1 MKSTGGGFASSAQSP
16 TLCKEA
22 FLKNIVILGTTGSIG
37 TQTLDVVQR
46 LPDFLRVV
54 GLSAYRNETLLQ
66 EQAQKFGISPANLE
80 WGDAANLVRLA
91 TLPEADLVVVSVAG
105 AVGTAATIAALEA
118 GKDVA
123 LATKE
128 VLVAAGEL
136 VTAAAK
142 RSGAKLLTIDSEHSA
157 IFQCLQGQNPGFVE
171 KLWLTASG
179 GPFREW
185 SAERMA
191 TATIAET
198 LNHPTWPSMGRKITI
213 DSATLMNKALETIE
227 AKWLFDVPID
237 KVGVVIHPQSVIHS
251 LVELCDGSLLA
262 QLGVPDMRVPI
273 EVALLYPER
282 ADFGAPKF
290 DLLAQTKPLTFEAPD
305 ESRFPSLGLARR
317 AALAGG
323 TLPAAMNGANEAA
336 VAAFLDGKIAF
347 PQIMGLTEK
356 VMDAHTV
363 QVSPTLSQITEA
375 DTWARQSV
383 RQWL

>member
-66 EQAQKFGISPANLE
+66 EQAQKFGIPPANLE

-105 AVGTAATIAALEA
+105 AIGTAATIAALEA

-157 IFQCLQGQNPGFVE
+157 IFQCLQGQNPRFVE

-191 TATIAET
+191 TATVAET

-290 DLLAQTKPLTFEAPD
+290 DLLAQTTPLTFEAPD
-305 ESRFPSLGLARR
+305 ETRFPALGLARR
-317 AALAGG
+317 AAEAGG
-323 TLPAAMNGANEAA
+323 TLPAVMNGANEAA
-336 VAAFLDGKIAF
+336 VALFLNGRITFQMITMLVAR
-347 PQIMGLTEK
+347 
-356 VMDAHTV
+356 VMDDYDA
-363 QVSPTLSQITEA
+363 QESPTLAQITAA
-375 DTWARQSV
+375 DRWARNIAEHFI
-383 RQWL
+383 

>member
-1 MKSTGGGFASSAQSP
+1 
-16 TLCKEA
+16 
-22 FLKNIVILGTTGSIG
+22 LKNIVILGATGSIG

-54 GLSAYRNETLLQ
+54 GLSAHRNENLLR
-66 EQAQKFGISPANLE
+66 EQARQFDVPLDHLE
-80 WGDAANLVRLA
+80 WGDGADLVRLA
-91 TLPEADLVVVSVAG
+91 TLPGADLVVVSVAG

-136 VTAAAK
+136 VTAAARK
-142 RSGAKLLTIDSEHSA
+142 SGARLLPIDSEHSA
-157 IFQCLQGQNPGFVE
+157 IFQCLQGQKPENVH

-185 SAERMA
+185 PAERLA
-191 TATIAET
+191 SVTVSEA

-213 DSATLMNKALETIE
+213 DSATLMNKALEMIE
-227 AKWLFDVPID
+227 ARWLFDVPIER
-237 KVGVVIHPQSVIHS
+237 VGVVVHPQSIVHS

-262 QLGVPDMRVPI
+262 QLGLPDMRVPI
-273 EVALLYPER
+273 EVALLYPDR
-282 ADFGAPKF
+282 ADLGIARF

-305 ESRFPSLGLARR
+305 EVRFPALNLARR
-317 AALAGG
+317 AAEAGG

-336 VAAFLDGKIAF
+336 VALFLDGQIAF
-347 PQIMGLTEK
+347 PQIMRLTER
-356 VMDAHTV
+356 VMDTHDIRQRPTV
-363 QVSPTLSQITEA
+363 AQITQA
-375 DTWARQSV
+375 DDWARETARILSEDE
-383 RQWL
+383 L

>member
-1 MKSTGGGFASSAQSP
+1 M
-16 TLCKEA
+16 
-22 FLKNIVILGTTGSIG
+22 KNIVILGATGSIG

-54 GLSAYRNETLLQ
+54 GLSAYRNETLLR
-66 EQAQKFGISPANLE
+66 EQAAQFGVPPGSLV
-80 WGDAANLVRLA
+80 WGDTADLVRLA

-105 AVGTAATIAALEA
+105 AVGTAATLAALDA

-142 RSGAKLLTIDSEHSA
+142 KSGAKLLPIDSEHSA
-157 IFQCLQGQNPGFVE
+157 IFQCLQGQKPEHVS

-185 SAERMA
+185 PQERIQSA
-191 TATIAET
+191 TLAET
-198 LNHPTWPSMGRKITI
+198 LNHPTWPSMGRKITV

-227 AKWLFDVPID
+227 AKWLFNVPMD
-237 KVGVVIHPQSVIHS
+237 KVGVVVHPQSVIHS

-262 QLGVPDMRVPI
+262 QLGLPDMRVPI

-282 ADFGAPKF
+282 VDFGAPKF
-290 DLLAQTKPLTFEAPD
+290 DLLAQKTPLTFEAPD
-305 ESRFPSLGLARR
+305 ETRFPSLSLARR
-317 AALAGG
+317 AAAIGG
-323 TLPAAMNGANEAA
+323 TLPAVMNGANEAA
-336 VAAFLDGKIAF
+336 VADFLDGKVSF
-347 PQIMGLTEK
+347 PQIMGLTER
-356 VMDAHTV
+356 VMDAHSV
-363 QVSPTLSQITEA
+363 QPSPTLAQITQA
-375 DTWARQSV
+375 DTWARQIV
-383 RQWL
+383 RQLV